1 MVTDFVCVLDVVLSL
16 GYQCS
21 YGPGC
26 QVALVIVLCLPNNF
40 NDQTKNTQK
49 DPQKRPFSIQKI
61 N

>member
-21 YGPGC
+21 YGPGY
-26 QVALVIVLCLPNNF
+26 QVIVLCLPNNL